1 MDYSIIKTSSEL
13 DALVSK
19 WTKENI
25 NSVAMDF
32 EEESNL
38 HCYGEHVCIIQL
50 FDKNNYYIIDCLK
63 IIKTKEG
70 LESLKAFLE
79 GSIEKIMFSCQSDAS
94 LARKSLKIQLKNIY
108 DIRVLALALDFTG
121 NLTSLEE
128 KYLGQNLDS
137 NTSTASKKRFQ
148 TANWMR
154 RPIPEDQIQYA
165 LGDVQHLFE
174 LKDILE
180 QEVQKLPK
188 LKKRE
193 IQNTLK
199 TCAEQKHPERPGW
212 EKICNYKMLSKQ
224 EKVLIKYF
232 FLARDSVAKAHNVPA
247 SQVLLKQKIVAMAK
261 EGTWESEISCCNPEY
276 RKELEVAMQQALE
289 KASKLY

>member
-13 DALVSK
+13 EALVSK

-50 FDKNNYYIIDCLK
+50 FDKNNYYIIDCLE

-79 GSIEKIMFSCQSDAS
+79 GPIEKIMFSCQSDAA
-94 LARKSLKIQLKNIY
+94 LARKALKIQLKNIY

-137 NTSTASKKRFQ
+137 NTSTTSKKRFQ

-180 QEVQKLPK
+180 QGVQKLPK

-199 TCAEQKHPERPGW
+199 TCAEQKHPERSGW

-232 FLARDSVAKAHNVPA
+232 FLARDGVAKAHNVPA

-261 EGTWESEISCCNPEY
+261 EGTWENEISCCNPEY
-276 RKELEVAMQQALE
+276 RKELEEAMQQALE